1 MTKVLV
7 LYHSSYGH
15 IEAMAEEV
23 AAGARAVPGVEVTIK
38 QAPETI
44 PEDVRRTYHMKVGQP
59 APVATPDELA
69 DYDAI
74 VIGTPTRF
82 GGMSGQMRTFL
93 DQTGGLWAKG
103 ALMGKVGSA
112 FVSTATQNGGQ
123 EATVLSVYT
132 SLLHHGMVI
141 VGASYGA
148 PEMQDVSEVR
158 GGSPYGAGT
167 IAGPGGQRTPT
178 EKERAIARYQGKRVA
193 ETARKLFG

>member
-15 IEAMAEEV
+15 VETMAGEI

-38 QAPETI
+38 QVPETM
-44 PEDVRRTYHMKVGQP
+44 PEETRRAAHMKVGQP
-59 APVATPDELA
+59 APAATPAELA

-74 VIGTPTRF
+74 IIGTPTRF

-93 DQTGGLWAKG
+93 DQTGGLWARG
-103 ALMGKVGSA
+103 ALAGKVGSA
-112 FVSTATQNGGQ
+112 FVSTATQHGGQ

-148 PEMQDVSEVR
+148 PEMNDVSEVR

-167 IAGPGGQRTPT
+167 IAGPGGTRTPT
-178 EKERAIARYQGKRVA
+178 EKERAVARYQGQRVA
-193 ETARKLFG
+193 EIARKLFG